1 MLLRLLEGDST
12 SLLRLLEGSACGSSA
27 FFDCDFFLVVAAE
40 ARPRLTG
47 RSQMTVMKIK
57 KARD

>member
-12 SLLRLLEGSACGSSA
+12 SLLRLLEGSASGSRA
-27 FFDCDFFLVVAAE
+27 FFDCDFFLVVTAG

-47 RSQMTVMKIK
+47 RSQMTAEK
-57 KARD
+57 